1 MKGEN
6 IMIKAL
12 KEYKDEVLK
21 PEIAWMKR
29 HWIGFLVYLVIC
41 FITGFVSTMVRNIK
55 EKKKHNEDDYY
66 EDRYGKEES

>member
-21 PEIAWMKR
+21 PEIAWLKR
-29 HWIGFLVYLVIC
+29 HWIGVFSVFGNML
-41 FITGFVSTMVRNIK
+41 
-55 EKKKHNEDDYY
+55 YY
-66 EDRYGKEES
+66 GVCINDGT